1 MSAISSVSAESK
13 FPLPEPRE
21 VGLASRSL
29 GALKWNYL
37 GSLAKI
43 LSQLAIGIVLA
54 RLLGPEPFGLVAIAW
69 LMLGLGNL
77 LADFGLS
84 AALIQKPQISSRDIR
99 YVFTLQMMSG
109 LMLALIAVST
119 ASWVAAFFGREE
131 AAEVLRWM
139 SLLFLLQS
147 FGQTATALLRRDLD
161 HKRVQILQV
170 ASYLGAYLLIGLP
183 LALTGAGVWALI
195 SAQLAQ
201 VGLYAL
207 AAYLGVRHSLVPAL
221 KADQSGMFGF
231 GSKVLL
237 SNLSSWGYLSLDAAI
252 IGRMLGVVDL
262 GLYNRSM
269 NLLASPMFAVVATLQ
284 GVLFP
289 LYSRLANRVEE
300 ARRVYPGSVC
310 LLAILIFPT
319 FAAIAA
325 IPDTT
330 ILALYGRDWSAAIP
344 LITPLALCMPVYAVM
359 ALGGP
364 LMLGLGRAGM
374 EAGMQAIG
382 LIVMVAVVIAAA
394 MESLA
399 AVAWAVLMV
408 YLLRAL
414 LVTRLATGLVGLKWI
429 AIVSA
434 LAGPTLLAG
443 LAAAVASA
451 ADWLLSAQHPVV
463 RLFIDLGIAA
473 ATVVA
478 LILLLGRRVLCIE
491 AKHLLWQARSHL
503 PGVLQEWVRRW
514 CELDMSPQPTTRNI
528 QSRE

>member
-1 MSAISSVSAESK
+1 MAFSSSMSAESK
-13 FPLPEPRE
+13 LPQSSPAAG
-21 VGLASRSL
+21 GLAGRSM

-37 GSLAKI
+37 GSLAKV

-69 LMLGLGNL
+69 LILGLGNL

-99 YVFTLQMMSG
+99 HVFTLQMLSG
-109 LMLALIAVST
+109 LMLTLIATGT
-119 ASWVAAFFGREE
+119 ASWVAAFFGRED

-139 SLLFLLQS
+139 SLLFLFQS

-161 HKRVQILQV
+161 HKRVQLLQV

-183 LALTGAGVWALI
+183 LALTGAGVWALV

-201 VGLYAL
+201 AGLYAL

-221 KADQSGMFGF
+221 NADQSGMFGF

-289 LYSRLANRVEE
+289 LYSRLADRVEE

-319 FAAIAA
+319 FAAIAV

-344 LITPLALCMPVYAVM
+344 LVTPLALCMPVYAVL

-374 EAGMQAIG
+374 EAGMQTIG
-382 LIVMVAVVIAAA
+382 LIVMVVAAIAAA

-414 LVTRLATGLVGLKWI
+414 LVTRLATGLVGLKRA

-434 LAGPTLLAG
+434 LAGPVLLAVI
-443 LAAAVASA
+443 AATVAGIVDS
-451 ADWLLSAQHPVV
+451 LLSAQHPIV
-463 RLFIDLGIAA
+463 RLIFAMTVP
-473 ATVVA
+473 ATVV
-478 LILLLGRRVLCIE
+478 IVLLGVKGRWIFCSE
-491 AKHLLWQARSHL
+491 AKYVLWRAHLHL
-503 PGVLQEWVRRW
+503 PRALHGLIRSW
-514 CELDMSPQPTTRNI
+514 CEADMAPHAMRDE
-528 QSRE
+528 R

>member
-1 MSAISSVSAESK
+1 MSAESK
-13 FPLPEPRE
+13 LPQPDPAAG
-21 VGLASRSL
+21 GLAGRSV

-43 LSQLAIGIVLA
+43 LSQLAIGILLA

-99 YVFTLQMMSG
+99 HVFTLQMLSG
-109 LMLALIAVST
+109 LMLTLIATGT
-119 ASWVAAFFGREE
+119 ASWVAAYFGRED

-139 SLLFLLQS
+139 SLLFLFQS

-183 LALTGAGVWALI
+183 LALNGAGVWALVA
-195 SAQLAQ
+195 AQLTQA
-201 VGLYAL
+201 GAYAL
-207 AAYLGVRHSLVPAL
+207 AAFLGVRHSLVPAL

-252 IGRMLGVVDL
+252 VGRMLGVVDL

-310 LLAILIFPT
+310 LLSVLIFPS

-330 ILALYGRDWSAAIP
+330 ILALYGQDWSAAVP
-344 LITPLALCMPVYAVM
+344 LVTPLALCMPVYAVL

-374 EAGMQAIG
+374 EAGVQGVG
-382 LIVMVAVVIAAA
+382 LLVMVVAVIAAA
-394 MESLA
+394 QESLA

-408 YLLRAL
+408 YLLRAV
-414 LVTRLATGLVGLKWI
+414 LVTRLATRLVGLKGA

-434 LAGPTLLAG
+434 LAGPVLLAVI
-443 LAAAVASA
+443 AAVVAGAVDSF
-451 ADWLLSAQHPVV
+451 LSAQHPVF
-463 RLFIDLGIAA
+463 RLISAMAVA
-473 ATVVA
+473 ATVVMA
-478 LILLLGRRVLCIE
+478 LLGVKGRWILCSE
-491 AKHLLWQARSHL
+491 AKYVLWRARLHL
-503 PGVLQEWVRRW
+503 PSALHGLIRSW
-514 CELDMSPQPTTRNI
+514 CEQDMAPQAMRDE
-528 QSRE
+528 R